1 MISIFGAGLSD
12 PAAQTTLDMDGTDLT
27 VLLASAFQIN
37 AVVPESVGVGS
48 HALTVHSA
56 FGSAQQQ
63 VNVVAV
69 APGIF
74 QVGNPPVGAVTNTSY
89 ALIGPGNPLP
99 RGQSLIIFA
108 TGLGTVAKNG
118 NFSNTTAAV
127 TAVLNGTELP
137 VQFAGLS
144 PQYPGLYQVN
154 VAIPLSTPP
163 GLGIPLTLK
172 VGGQASNAVN
182 TAVQ

>member
-12 PAAQTTLDMDGTDLT
+12 PAAQTTLDMDGTELT
-27 VLLASAFQIN
+27 VLLASPFQIN

-63 VNVVAV
+63 VNVVTV

-74 QVGNPPVGAVTNTSY
+74 QVGNPPVGAVTNTNW

-108 TGLGTVAKNG
+108 TGLGTVAKDG
-118 NFSNTTAAV
+118 NFANTTAAV
-127 TAVLNGTELP
+127 TAVVNGTELP
-137 VQFAGLS
+137 AQFAGLA
-144 PQYPGLYQVN
+144 PEYPGLYQVN
-154 VAIPLSTPP
+154 VAIPPSTPP
-163 GLGIPLTLK
+163 GLGIPLILK

-182 TAVQ
+182 TAIQ